1 MAQLCRA
8 ISSQVRHV
16 STIRKKLVKQ
26 QYLLHMS
33 SEYGGL
39 RPTNGLHR
47 FGSLGH
53 PIKFQRVWRLGFV
66 TAATSLTGGQ
76 PNFARCLAVSWAAT
90 LYIFGGSCPLME
102 LCRVQNSRYVEV
114 LRSSTWAALYYTAL
128 LQRASAKLCGMVQGM
143 ELTELSQRASPIF
156 GWAAISF

>member
-1 MAQLCRA
+1 
-8 ISSQVRHV
+8 
-16 STIRKKLVKQ
+16 
-26 QYLLHMS
+26 MS

-39 RPTNGLHR
+39 RPTNGLDR

-90 LYIFGGSCPLME
+90 LYIFGGSCSRME
-102 LCRVQNSRYVEV
+102 LCQVQNARYVKV
-114 LRSSTWAALYYTAL
+114 LRCPTLAALLHRT
-128 LQRASAKLCGMVQGM
+128 
-143 ELTELSQRASPIF
+143 P
-156 GWAAISF
+156 AAGVSETLRHGARNGINGTFAEGVTDIRLGGHLVGHRPTF